1 MVRIIYSFLGITF
14 VFFNFTGK
22 IMHLYSGC
30 LKQSLLYS
38 ALFSSSLVITG
49 CSFSYSSESIS
60 DSTSSIVSSP
70 SSISGKSKKYQNEVA
85 DYTTAYVK
93 SSQPGADYTTFL
105 KGVSDIAAK
114 QGITNWDQDSLTYRG
129 IGKGLKKANVEG
141 AAYETYKKNF
151 AGGDSKKMQDIQDGY
166 ES

>member
-1 MVRIIYSFLGITF
+1 
-14 VFFNFTGK
+14 
-22 IMHLYSGC
+22 MHLYSGY
-30 LKQSLLYS
+30 LRQSLLYS
-38 ALFSSSLVITG
+38 ALFSSALAITG

-70 SSISGKSKKYQNEVA
+70 SSISGKSKKYQNEIA

-93 SSQPGADYTTFL
+93 SSKPGADFTTFL
-105 KGVSDIAAK
+105 KGISDIAAK
-114 QGITNWDQDSLTYRG
+114 QGIANWDQDSLTYRG

-141 AAYETYKKNF
+141 VAYETYKKNF